1 MTSIVA
7 TTDSPTTTCTT
18 IMEQQQDKLACS
30 EEHDAVTTAVVDTV
44 VLKDD
49 DPAAT
54 SPSMRFLNKMLP
66 RSSNSVSKF
75 IEKAL
80 SMVDTNTKDGQGD
93 DYDDDGTDSTD
104 EITLSEHSSNSFFSS
119 SLHAVAEEGE
129 EAQED
134 HDNDQCDYYEHEQQL
149 QQQQQDD
156 DDFLEEE
163 EQAYIQQQQQQQFQE
178 EQHHRRHHHH
188 NDDDHRRVHFDFEAT
203 HVVESD
209 LDGGLTDEDIANAW
223 YDDDEWNDMYYVHDY
238 DMAEAEHAYQ
248 WQDDL
253 MNVVLMCQQVGRMP
267 AGRALEHS
275 IICLAQPD
283 ASAQR
288 GFEAEFMPVLVGCR
302 DRHRAQVLNFYDR
315 IQHKHLSPELKDR
328 LLASRSIQFSQT
340 HNFFAQIIGQVD
352 ELASL
357 DPEDDDEFDLYPTG
371 H

>member
-1 MTSIVA
+1 MTSIA
-7 TTDSPTTTCTT
+7 STDSTTTIAMTEQQDKQAQQQEEHCDASTSPTT
-18 IMEQQQDKLACS
+18 
-30 EEHDAVTTAVVDTV
+30 VVDV
-44 VLKDD
+44 VKD

-66 RSSNSVSKF
+66 RSSKSVSKL

-80 SMVDTNTKDGQGD
+80 SMVDTNEG

-104 EITLSEHSSNSFFSS
+104 EITLSEHSGNSFFSS
-119 SLHAVAEEGE
+119 SLHAVAEEEPG
-129 EAQED
+129 AHAD
-134 HDNDQCDYYEHEQQL
+134 HAHNDECDYYEHE
-149 QQQQQDD
+149 QQQQDD
-156 DDFLEEE
+156 DDFLQEE
-163 EQAYIQQQQQQQFQE
+163 EQAYLQQQQQLQE
-178 EQHHRRHHHH
+178 EQHRRHHRNCRRRHH
-188 NDDDHRRVHFDFEAT
+188 RNDDNQRRIHFDFEAT

-209 LDGGLTDEDIANAW
+209 LEGGLTEEDIANAW

-238 DMAEAEHAYQ
+238 EMADAEHAYQ

-288 GFEAEFMPVLVGCR
+288 GFEAEFMPFLVECR
-302 DRHRAQVLNFYDR
+302 DRHRAQVLDFYDR
-315 IQHKHLSPELKDR
+315 IQPKHISPELKDR
-328 LLASRSIQFSQT
+328 LVASRSIQFSQT
-340 HNFFAQIIGQVD
+340 HNYFAQIIGQVD

-357 DPEDDDEFDLYPTG
+357 DPEDDDEFDLYPSG